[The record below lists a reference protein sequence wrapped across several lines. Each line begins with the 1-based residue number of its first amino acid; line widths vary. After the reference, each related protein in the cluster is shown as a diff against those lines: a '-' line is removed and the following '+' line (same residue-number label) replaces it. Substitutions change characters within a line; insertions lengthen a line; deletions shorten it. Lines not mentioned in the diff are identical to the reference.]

1 MDVQI
6 LVRIYFFIRGGFWPV
21 FTRQMETR
29 ILKFGLDETACK
41 YIMALSLSGKRN
53 QMPELIT
60 YFLEGGLFL
69 FTRRFYSLVEIL
81 EFSRWVSL

>member
-1 MDVQI
+1 MAAF
-6 LVRIYFFIRGGFWPV
+6 LR
-21 FTRQMETR
+21 
-29 ILKFGLDETACK
+29 K